1 MIILVNE
8 IGRVFISIGVVLVC
22 IALFIGTYLLNKNT
36 KKPDGCESLDCEGC
50 TISECSHHPDKNK
63 EKGDEK

>member
-8 IGRVFISIGVVLVC
+8 IGRIFISIGVVLVC

-36 KKPDGCESLDCEGC
+36 KKPDGCEPLDCEGC